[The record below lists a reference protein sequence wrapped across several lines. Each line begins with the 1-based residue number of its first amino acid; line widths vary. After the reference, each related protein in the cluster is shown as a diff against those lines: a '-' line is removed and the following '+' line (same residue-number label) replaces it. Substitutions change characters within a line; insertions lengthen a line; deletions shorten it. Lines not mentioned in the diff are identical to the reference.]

1 MVLRESIWIR
11 TTPEAIFRFFEEM
24 ETNYT
29 LWHPGH
35 LSFEWIEGRGVK
47 EGVVFVFEEKIN
59 GKHIKQ
65 HVKYTRVVD
74 GRYIEFAPT
83 SRVLR
88 LVLPRMI
95 FRINPEH
102 NECRFNQEIHVRTGP
117 IGRWL
122 NRKEFDA
129 VKQRMKEEGEQLK
142 SLLEHGM

>member
-1 MVLRESIWIR
+1 MILKKSIRNR
-11 TTPEAIFRFFEEM
+11 TTPETLFRFFEEM

-29 LWHPGH
+29 RWHPGH

-65 HVKYTRVVD
+65 NVIYTRVVEE
-74 GRYIEFAPT
+74 RYIEFAPT
-83 SRVLR
+83 SRVFR
-88 LVLPRMI
+88 LLLPRMI

-102 NECRFNQEIHVRTGP
+102 NECRFEQEIHIRTGP

-122 NRKEFDA
+122 NRKEFEA
-129 VKQRMKEEGEQLK
+129 VKQHMK
-142 SLLEHGM
+142 